1 MEGESIMATMN
12 WQGILQASL
21 ATVMQE
27 TPTVLGQHWS
37 GDGPN
42 GKINNAIQILQDASA
57 AGATIEQNLATSQ
70 AAQNPHPD
78 IAAAAQGH

>member
-1 MEGESIMATMN
+1 MAMN

-27 TPTVLGQHWS
+27 TPTVVGQHCN

-42 GKINNAIQILQDASA
+42 AKINNAIQILQDAA
-57 AGATIEQNLATSQ
+57 AVGATMEQNLANSE
-70 AAQNPHPD
+70 AAQNPHRE
-78 IAAAAQGH
+78 IAAAA